1 MDYLNNL
8 VGRQMR
14 AQRGGADPADPD
26 SAMEKYWPGWGFIIN
41 FSLVVLAFVLIGL
54 LFSKAGKIEETLGKI
69 GGDVKSSTGILSTLK
84 DALSKFGE
92 KPKA

>member
-41 FSLVVLAFVLIGL
+41 
-54 LFSKAGKIEETLGKI
+54 
-69 GGDVKSSTGILSTLK
+69 
-84 DALSKFGE
+84 
-92 KPKA
+92 